1 MCQCV
6 LLHLDEDLSSS
17 SSHSP
22 RSDVTMFVFFV
33 LFIAMTSFNKEEGGQ
48 EGVSVE
54 TDRKDPVD
62 LSNQSLSFTSHVNQ

>member
-1 MCQCV
+1 MKIC
-6 LLHLDEDLSSS
+6 LPPLATA
-17 SSHSP
+17 P
-22 RSDVTMFVFFV
+22 ARSDVTMFVFFV